1 MYILSCSYI
10 DRSLITFTCSNI
22 SQIEPKKQSKANIND
37 VFLLKVY
44 LSIPQKKYYEGY
56 HSENNKKHYLSL
68 NKILEYDEHI

>member
-44 LSIPQKKYYEGY
+44 LSIPQKKY
-56 HSENNKKHYLSL
+56 
-68 NKILEYDEHI
+68 I